1 MSHNNLEKSGAVR
14 LQVFLVKATSLT
26 HLNLSNCCL
35 GTDGMIVS
43 VSFPIAHF
51 PVLLPLAALIILLN
65 ICLHLYCSTAS
76 DQMRNYLL
84 LQLAARVSV
93 FGLKTWDYC
102 AIFSN
107 FNIRH

>member
-35 GTDGMIVS
+35 GTDGMTVS

-51 PVLLPLAALIILLN
+51 IAVSSTDNTFEHLSPLVLQYRFGSNDKFIF
-65 ICLHLYCSTAS
+65 
-76 DQMRNYLL
+76 YLL
-84 LQLAARVSV
+84 QESRFLV
-93 FGLKTWDYC
+93 
-102 AIFSN
+102 
-107 FNIRH
+107 